1 MPQAPA
7 NTRPVTHLTS
17 ARVGSVNRNF
27 GRFSGPSCIKQ
38 DPLVSTQ
45 AVADLREGW
54 AYMVAPGNRD
64 VAAFTLIKASS
75 ALVWGAS
82 DVLYVK

>member
-1 MPQAPA
+1 MVAQA
-7 NTRPVTHLTS
+7 L
-17 ARVGSVNRNF
+17 
-27 GRFSGPSCIKQ
+27 
-38 DPLVSTQ
+38 
-45 AVADLREGW
+45 ADLREGW
-54 AYMVAPGNRD
+54 AYMIAPGNRD

>member
-1 MPQAPA
+1 MTQLDKPAPEL
-7 NTRPVTHLTS
+7 PVSDAHPVVVRTISH
-17 ARVGSVNRNF
+17 
-27 GRFSGPSCIKQ
+27 Q
-38 DPLVSTQ
+38 HPLVFTQ

-54 AYMVAPGNRD
+54 GYMVAPGNRD

>member
-1 MPQAPA
+1 MHIR
-7 NTRPVTHLTS
+7 TI
-17 ARVGSVNRNF
+17 
-27 GRFSGPSCIKQ
+27 SGPSQK
-38 DPLVSTQ
+38 DTVTFTQ

-54 AYMVAPGNRD
+54 AYMAAPGNRD